1 MAATQH
7 NVKAHTKL
15 DSDWGMMYIEA
26 VADVTVDIPDKRYNI
41 KPSVDY
47 FNITDMK
54 ILSVQVC
61 IEQFPYE
68 ILLKDLPVE
77 DVANIYVASEATILD
92 MIQDGLDNIEGSSI
106 YA

>member
-7 NVKAHTKL
+7 NVRAHTKL

-26 VADVTVDIPDKRYNI
+26 IADVTVDIPDKRYNI

-54 ILSVQVC
+54 ILSVVLMTN
-61 IEQFPYE
+61 EFSSE

-92 MIQDGLDNIEGSSI
+92 MIQDGLDNMEGSSI
-106 YA
+106 HA